1 MKKNNILL
9 YFLLIIPFLILPAC
23 SDDDNDKGG
32 EKPQKPIT
40 VDPGSTL
47 YGLIEDENENPIPGV
62 VVSDGFQC
70 VTTNDKGVYQMIK
83 NENAEFVFYTAPAEY
98 EINVSYINYPD
109 FFGKIDQNE
118 EKVRKD
124 FTLKKLG
131 AVEKDFTLICIGDP
145 QCNAKD
151 TRRFANETM
160 RDIMRTVEKS
170 SLPVYGLTL
179 GDVVADEPTL
189 FQTMRSIIAS
199 AEIPI
204 FHTPG
209 NHDKVA
215 NNGTGAPRD
224 AKQYKAIFGP
234 LNYSFNRGD
243 VHFISMDNVLFTSG
257 VADAYK
263 AGFTDEQVEW
273 LRQDLSYVS
282 KDKMIIFFYHM
293 PLRNGTSDNRGTVVN
308 MLKEYKEVHMMVG
321 HTHYNENH
329 IHSDNM
335 YEHIHGAACGAW
347 WHSSINGDGTPVGYA
362 VYDVKGSSIAKWY
375 YKPSLYDESL
385 QVRLHKGNDVTGG
398 QFEEFK
404 YDKSLYNNIT
414 ITDNTVFANVWNA
427 DKNWKINLYEDGV
440 DKGEMALLPTSVNDA
455 WSIGYHIGVAGRGTP
470 TGQGGTGGS
479 RSSYLTACK
488 HLYYKE
494 PSNPNAKIK
503 VVVTDRWGNKH
514 EQETFTGGKDYETA
528 IPHTY

>member
-1 MKKNNILL
+1 MKIKNILL
-9 YFLLIIPFLILPAC
+9 LLFSFTLFVFSAC

-70 VTTNDKGVYQMIK
+70 VTTNEKGVYQMIR

-257 VADAYK
+257 GADAYK

-427 DKNWKINLYEDGV
+427 DKNWKINLYEDGI

>member
-1 MKKNNILL
+1 MKTKNILYL
-9 YFLLIIPFLILPAC
+9 LLIISMVIFPAC
-23 SDDDNDKGG
+23 SDDDDKGG
-32 EKPQKPIT
+32 EKVEKPIT
-40 VDPGSTL
+40 VDASSTL
-47 YGLIEDENENPIPGV
+47 YGLIEDEAGNPIKDV

-70 VTTNDKGVYQMIK
+70 VTTDKDGIYQMVR
-83 NENAEFVFYTAPAEY
+83 NENAEFVFYSTPADY
-98 EINVSYINYPD
+98 EISTSYINYPD
-109 FFGKIDQNE
+109 FYGKIDKE
-118 EKVRKD
+118 KDKVRKD

-131 AVEKDFTLICIGDP
+131 AIETDFTLICIGDP

-160 RDIMRTVEKS
+160 RDIMRTIEKS
-170 SLPVYGLTL
+170 ALPVYGLTL

-215 NNGTGAPRD
+215 NNGKNPRD
-224 AKQYKAIFGP
+224 ANAYKAIFGP
-234 LNYSFNRGD
+234 LNYSFNRGN
-243 VHFISMDNVLFTSG
+243 VHIISMDNVIFTS
-257 VADAYK
+257 DANYD
-263 AGFTDEQVEW
+263 AGFTNDQVEW
-273 LRQDLSYVS
+273 LKQDLSYVS

-293 PLRNGTSDNRGTVVN
+293 PIRNSNTNNKGTVLD
-308 MLKEYKEVHMMVG
+308 MLKDYKEVHLMVG
-321 HTHYNENH
+321 HTHYNENY
-329 IHSDNM
+329 IHTNRNNM

-362 VYDVKGSSIAKWY
+362 VYDVRNTGITKWY
-375 YKPSLYDESL
+375 YKPSLSDESL
-385 QVRLHKGNDVTGG
+385 QIRLHKGNDVTGG

-404 YDKSLYNNIT
+404 YDNSLYTGIT
-414 ITDNTVFANVWNA
+414 ITNNTVFANIWNA
-427 DKNWKINLYEDGV
+427 DKDWKINLYEDGV
-440 DKGEMALLPTSVNDA
+440 DKGEMTLLPTSVKDA

-470 TGQGGTGGS
+470 ASSGGTGGS
-479 RSSYLTACK
+479 RDNYLTVCK

-503 VVVTDRWGNKH
+503 VVAVDRWGNKH
-514 EQETFTGGKDYETA
+514 EQEMFTEGKDYVTA
-528 IPHTY
+528 EPHTY